1 MPYFNN
7 ILILIVSALSFFQ
20 CESASKNDAP
30 VVEGEESYED
40 ETLVEALRRIEL
52 PEGFSIDLYSDNVPN
67 ARSMTLSPAGI
78 LYVGTRQDDKVYALE
93 DSNGDHK
100 ADKKYIIGEGMNT
113 PNGVAFKDGDLYVAE
128 INKIWKF
135 ANIESN
141 LNNVDKPVLISEDFP
156 SDKHH
161 GWKYIAFGPDGKLYV
176 PVGAPCN
183 ICESKK
189 DVYATIT
196 RMNKD
201 GSGFEIFANGVRNTV
216 GFTWHPETGE
226 MWFTDNGR
234 DMLGDDIPPC

>member
-141 LNNVDKPVLISEDFP
+141 
-156 SDKHH
+156 
-161 GWKYIAFGPDGKLYV
+161 
-176 PVGAPCN
+176 
-183 ICESKK
+183 
-189 DVYATIT
+189 
-196 RMNKD
+196 
-201 GSGFEIFANGVRNTV
+201 
-216 GFTWHPETGE
+216 
-226 MWFTDNGR
+226 
-234 DMLGDDIPPC
+234 